1 MRRLRDA
8 GRVGDASSLCGP
20 GFACHGYRADRY
32 FTLSQGMSKISI
44 LLQGEKLMKTLAFRD
59 VMLAK
64 AANREWLVK
73 RLLRKQALLFLQ
85 KKKQKNSYDLWALAP
100 SGPGPTIIRRFLLLF
115 FKKEALPSLSR
126 EPVH

>member
-1 MRRLRDA
+1 
-8 GRVGDASSLCGP
+8 
-20 GFACHGYRADRY
+20 
-32 FTLSQGMSKISI
+32 MSKISI

-64 AANREWLVK
+64 AANREWSVK
-73 RLLRKQALLFLQ
+73 RRLRKQA
-85 KKKQKNSYDLWALAP
+85 
-100 SGPGPTIIRRFLLLF
+100 LLF